1 MATQKGFTLIE
12 LLIVILIVG
21 ILAAV
26 ATPLY
31 LGYVKDAKTA
41 EAKAVA
47 GSLWT
52 AMQSQAIATCG
63 TAATVQSAFAKAGL
77 SSAGES
83 TPARWTAGGGANTL
97 TVNCANGAY
106 TAGAGGGEGGSGEGS
121 GGGTGLFT
129 VTGTATDVSFV
140 RVRLVY
146 NAGSNPPAK
155 LQCSTDS
162 GSNFSDC

>member
-1 MATQKGFTLIE
+1 MGMATQKGFTLIE

-52 AMQSQAIATCG
+52 AVQSQAIAGCG
-63 TAATVQSAFAKAGL
+63 TATTVKSAFAKAGMG
-77 SSAGES
+77 ADGNS
-83 TPARWTAGGGANTL
+83 TPARWSAGAGDGTL
-97 TVNCANGAY
+97 TVNCATGGY
-106 TAGAGGGEGGSGEGS
+106 TAS
-121 GGGTGLFT
+121 GGTDGVFEVAGT
-129 VTGTATDVSFV
+129 VTDVNFV

-146 NAGSNPPAK
+146 NAASNPPAK

-162 GSNFSDC
+162 GDSYSDC